1 MSTVVPS
8 GLDHSQE
15 LHASETIDTKKKV
28 TFDATLSLV
37 SLAIPVNNLPKYFWQ
52 RTKLDLDT
60 IATQPS
66 VFDDPAGLKA
76 YCPPPSYEN
85 AHRFDPAARWTWRE
99 EKVSQRF

>member
-1 MSTVVPS
+1 M
-8 GLDHSQE
+8 
-15 LHASETIDTKKKV
+15 DTS

-37 SLAIPVNNLPKYFWQ
+37 SLAIPVNNLPRHFWQ

-66 VFDDPAGLKA
+66 VFGDPAGLKA

-85 AHRFDPAARWTWRE
+85 AHRFDPAVCWTWRE
-99 EKVSQRF
+99 EKVSHHF